1 MKNRGKVL
9 ITDGVHPIMFSG
21 LENLGFDYIYNPS
34 ISLEEVHQ
42 VIHNYEGIV
51 VNSKIT
57 ADAVLFDKAKR
68 LTFIARLGS
77 GMEII
82 DQVYARKKGIAVI
95 NSPQGNRNAVA
106 EHALGML
113 LSISNKLTVAD
124 QEIRQKHWDREK
136 NRGFELMGKTIGII
150 GFGHTGSS
158 LGKKLAGLEMKVLAY
173 DKYKEDYT
181 HAFPHIQESS
191 LEEIQKQAD
200 IITFHLPLNDETRH
214 FLNSNFLEKCKSN
227 VVIINTSRGGIVDTT
242 ALISALDS
250 GKIGGACLDVFEN
263 EKPHTFSA
271 EEHEMYDR
279 LYQFNNIILSPHVAG
294 WTKESKYKLSKVIL
308 EKLEKILIEH

>member
-1 MKNRGKVL
+1 MKKRGKVL

-21 LENLGFDYIYNPS
+21 LEKLGFDHIYKPD

-42 VIHNYEGIV
+42 VIHDYEGIV

-57 ADAVLFDKAKR
+57 AGPTFFDKAKR
-68 LTFIARLGS
+68 LIFIARLGS

-82 DQVYARKKGIAVI
+82 DQEYARKKRIAVI

-106 EHALGML
+106 EHALGMVL
-113 LSISNKLTVAD
+113 AISNKLIIAD
-124 QEIRQKHWDREK
+124 QEVRQKHWDREK
-136 NRGFELMGKTIGII
+136 NRGFELKGKTMGII

-158 LGKKLAGLEMKVLAY
+158 FGKKLAGLEMKVLAY

-181 HAFPHIQESS
+181 HAFPYIQESN

-200 IITFHLPLNDETRH
+200 IITFHLPLNNETRH
-214 FLNSNFLEKCKSN
+214 FLNSDFLKKCKDN
-227 VVIINTSRGGIVDTT
+227 IIIINTSRGGITDTT
-242 ALISALDS
+242 ALISALES
-250 GKIGGACLDVFEN
+250 GKISGACLDVFEN
-263 EKPHTFSA
+263 EKPHTFSV
-271 EEHEMYDR
+271 EEHSMYDR
-279 LYQFNNIILSPHVAG
+279 LYQFSNVILSPHVAG

-308 EKLEKILIEH
+308 EKLEKHLLEN